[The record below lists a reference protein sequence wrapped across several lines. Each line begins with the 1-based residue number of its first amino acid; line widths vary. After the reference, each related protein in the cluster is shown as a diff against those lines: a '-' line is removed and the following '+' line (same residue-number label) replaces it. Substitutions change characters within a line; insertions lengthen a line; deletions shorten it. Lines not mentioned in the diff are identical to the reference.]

1 MGNVYMEAEQV
12 RFKNSSYHNLQT
24 AVSAALEGGGGGG
37 TTVVANPEGSAT
49 ADLAKLQVGET
60 IYGIPAEAGDISYD
74 NTSSGMT
81 ADDVQEA
88 IDELSTGISS
98 ITELIPSGA
107 TSSNKLAT
115 ADDIPDA
122 VTGNPT
128 GTATAG
134 NLTKLQIGPDIYTI
148 SGGGARESV
157 SVTASGSESYAV
169 LFRRLHGLIDTSKLS
184 INPIMVITESNTTR
198 ILTVTKIDT
207 VTEGTEILLGLL
219 FGKSIVMWSA
229 RLSPTLDHNYYLLGQ
244 FSAQGAYSET
254 DRSNDTATAGIVVA
268 FYY

>member
-88 IDELSTGISS
+88 IDELNTGLSGVS
-98 ITELIPSGA
+98 ELIPSDA

-115 ADDIPDA
+115 ADDIPGAATTSAPGIVQPDGTTITIADGVISA
-122 VTGNPT
+122 VGGGGGSVISGTTNIERINWLRYGNVVVVT
-128 GTATAG
+128 SNGASVSTSGTAITG
-134 NLTKLQIGPDIYTI
+134 LPLPY
-148 SGGGARESV
+148 GGAYQVGACYNQSSMVANIIYDSNNGWRIV
-157 SVTASGSESYAV
+157 GTGSGSPSA
-169 LFRRLHGLIDTSKLS
+169 
-184 INPIMVITESNTTR
+184 
-198 ILTVTKIDT
+198 
-207 VTEGTEILLGLL
+207 
-219 FGKSIVMWSA
+219 FGS
-229 RLSPTLDHNYYLLGQ
+229 L
-244 FSAQGAYSET
+244 AYIAA
-254 DRSNDTATAGIVVA
+254 DN
-268 FYY
+268 